1 MGINSADSR
10 PIYAQIAED
19 LKEMIL
25 SGELQEGERAPST
38 KELSEFHGVNPT
50 TSARAMTLLSEERLV
65 DKKRGL
71 GMFVSANA
79 RRRIREE
86 RTRQFARD
94 FVLPLKREAALLGLS
109 DEDIAKFMSKEEL

>member
-1 MGINSADSR
+1 
-10 PIYAQIAED
+10 
-19 LKEMIL
+19 
-25 SGELQEGERAPST
+25 
-38 KELSEFHGVNPT
+38 
-50 TSARAMTLLSEERLV
+50 
-65 DKKRGL
+65 
-71 GMFVSANA
+71 MFVSANA